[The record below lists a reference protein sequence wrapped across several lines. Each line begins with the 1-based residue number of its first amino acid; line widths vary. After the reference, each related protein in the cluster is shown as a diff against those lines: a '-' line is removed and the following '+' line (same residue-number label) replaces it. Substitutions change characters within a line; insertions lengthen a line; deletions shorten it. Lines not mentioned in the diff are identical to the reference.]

1 MSGNDS
7 LDGGVGD
14 DTLSGGPGND
24 LIYAGAGD
32 DEVNKVDSALM
43 VIGDS

>member
-1 MSGNDS
+1 M
-7 LDGGVGD
+7 DGGVGD

>member
-1 MSGNDS
+1 
-7 LDGGVGD
+7 
-14 DTLSGGPGND
+14 LSGGPGND